1 MINRE
6 NLLTPPSMEAY
17 VNRVKEK
24 DPIEGIYRNTKAFRK
39 LLKNIPGKKADY
51 AYAPGKWTL
60 KEMLQHIIDA
70 ERVFAFRA
78 LHMARK
84 DINPLPGFDENQWAD
99 NSKASNRKWK
109 DLVNEFLTLRS
120 ANEMLF
126 ATLDEQQLLHAGIA
140 NNSQVSV
147 ATLAFVTA
155 GHLDHHMNIIQTRYL
170 QPYPAEPSKHSTRS
184 RKKAGK
190 KKAEVQQKNSPQK
203 LTKNG
208 KTKTGELKKDIG
220 FTSPGKVT
228 KGKKAVKT
236 KEKAKVKP
244 AAAAKKTKI
253 APSKSAKK
261 K

>member
-6 NLLTPPSMEAY
+6 NLAIPPSMEGY

-24 DPIEGIYRNTKAFRK
+24 DPAKAVSRNTKAFRK

-78 LHMARK
+78 LHIARK
-84 DINPLPGFDENQWAD
+84 DINPLPGFDENSWAD
-99 NSKASNRKWK
+99 NSKANTRKWK
-109 DLVNEFLTLRS
+109 DLIEEFFTVRN

-126 ATLDEQQLLHAGIA
+126 STLDDQQLQHAGVA

-155 GHLDHHMNIIQTRYL
+155 GHLDHHMNIILTRYL
-170 QPYPAEPSKHSTRS
+170 QPYPAALDKSATKS

-190 KKAEVQQKNSPQK
+190 KKAEIQKK
-203 LTKNG
+203 TTKKNTAKAS
-208 KTKTGELKKDIG
+208 KTKTDVLKKDVG
-220 FTSPGKVT
+220 FITPG
-228 KGKKAVKT
+228 KAVKG
-236 KEKAKVKP
+236 KSVKAKGSG
-244 AAAAKKTKI
+244 KKEGTVTTKKKN
-253 APSKSAKK
+253 APLKSAKK

>member
-1 MINRE
+1 
-6 NLLTPPSMEAY
+6 MEAY

-24 DPIEGIYRNTKAFRK
+24 DPLEGIYRNTKSFRK
-39 LLKNIPGKKADY
+39 LLKDIPGKKADY

-78 LHMARK
+78 LHIARK
-84 DINPLPGFDENQWAD
+84 DVNPLPGFDENQWAD
-99 NSKASNRKWK
+99 NSKANNRKWK
-109 DLVNEFLTLRS
+109 DLVNEFLALRS

-126 ATLDEQQLLHAGIA
+126 ANLDEQQLLHTGIA

-155 GHLDHHMNIIQTRYL
+155 GHLDHHMDIIRTRYL
-170 QPYPAEPSKHSTRS
+170 QPYPAGPSKHSIKS

-190 KKAEVQQKNSPQK
+190 KKAEVQQKNDQK
-203 LTKNG
+203 KAAKNS
-208 KTKTGELKKDIG
+208 KTRTGALKKDIG
-220 FTSPGKVT
+220 FGTSG
-228 KGKKAVKT
+228 KAVKEKKVEKT

-244 AAAAKKTKI
+244 AVALKKTKTT
-253 APSKSAKK
+253 PTKTAKK